1 MTVRVGWKPWL
12 GVLGIVLLALAPTR
26 RALEADMA
34 THMLVQ
40 LPLLALC
47 GWWLAQALPRGVSR
61 ALTSWNRSGITGLL
75 LASITGLFW
84 MLPLALD
91 RAIESPGFELAK
103 FVSIPLLI
111 GAALALSWPRAG
123 FVVRAVV
130 LAETIATAFRIGWL
144 YLAAETALCAN
155 YLLGE
160 QQVVGK
166 LLLAAGGVVL
176 LGLLWKLVWGHVHVP
191 GR

>member
-1 MTVRVGWKPWL
+1 
-12 GVLGIVLLALAPTR
+12 
-26 RALEADMA
+26 MA
-34 THMLVQ
+34 AHMLVQ
-40 LPLLALC
+40 LPLLAVC
-47 GWWLAQALPRGVSR
+47 GWWLAQAVPQRVSR
-61 ALTSWNRSGITGLL
+61 VLAPWNLSGITGLL

-91 RAIESPGFELAK
+91 AAIASPWFELAK
-103 FVSIPLLI
+103 FLSVPLLV

-123 FVVRAVV
+123 FVVRGLV
-130 LAETIATAFRIGWL
+130 LAETIAMAFRIGWL

-166 LLLAAGGVVL
+166 LLLAAGAAIL
-176 LGLLWKLVWGHVHVP
+176 MGLAWKLVLGHVHVAD
-191 GR
+191 R